1 MLTAALGFQPG
12 MYATPQVPPPRG
24 PRALIHFTASGHRVT
39 GFAVGVLN
47 APCRGPITR
56 RHKRGF
62 IGGGGPFSAPIDTH
76 GRFKIRINGA
86 RGGEV
91 GTIKGRL
98 EGSGATGTVSLTTH
112 FFGVGILNPHGP
124 SSCGVKKLRWAALR
138 GL

>member
-1 MLTAALGFQPG
+1 MLAAVLGFPPG
-12 MYATPQVPPPRG
+12 MYATPQVQSPRG
-24 PRALIHFTASGHRVT
+24 PKAEIRFTASGQRVT

-56 RHKRGF
+56 RHKAGF

-86 RGGEV
+86 HGGEV
-91 GTIKGRL
+91 GRIRGRL
-98 EGSGATGTVSLTTH
+98 NGSSATGTVSLRTH
-112 FFGVGILNPHGP
+112 FFGVGILNRHGP
-124 SSCGVKKLRWAALR
+124 STCGVNQLRWTALR